1 MTTKPDR
8 PESNPDTLDTILF
21 IHGLWMTPRSW
32 ENWSTRYESRG
43 YRVLAPAWP
52 GLEAEVEEL
61 NRDPS
66 PLASLDLDQVIAH
79 YEKIL
84 GDLERPPVI
93 IGHSLGGTI
102 TQVLLDRGYGAAG
115 VGVASATV
123 KGVRDL
129 PWSTIKSSFSAL
141 NPLKRGQAVPLTE
154 KEFHYA
160 FGNTMSLDE
169 STELYRRY
177 HVPAATQVLRDVAFS
192 NLHRHPTAVVDF
204 HREGRTP
211 LLLIAFEH
219 DHVVP
224 PKAIRHNEAKYD
236 DTVSITEYK
245 EFAGRPHF
253 PGAPGWEEVADFA
266 LTWAMEHATQTVA
279 DHPAHG

>member
-1 MTTKPDR
+1 MTAAPDDLGTS
-8 PESNPDTLDTILF
+8 PDTILF

-32 ENWSTRYESRG
+32 EKWAARYESRG
-43 YRVLAPAWP
+43 YRVIAPSWP
-52 GLEAEVEEL
+52 GLETEVEAL

-66 PLASLDLDQVIAH
+66 PIASLDLDQVLAH
-79 YEKIL
+79 YEKIID
-84 GDLERPPVI
+84 DLDRPPI
-93 IGHSLGGTI
+93 IMGHSLGGTM
-102 TQVLLDRGYGAAG
+102 TQVLLDRGYGSVG

-141 NPLKRGQAVPLTE
+141 NPLKKGQAVPLTE

-160 FGNTMSLDE
+160 FGNTMTAEE
-169 STELYRRY
+169 SAEIYQRY

-192 NLHRHPTAVVDF
+192 NLHRHPTASVDF
-204 HREGRTP
+204 RREGRTP
-211 LLLIAFEH
+211 LLFIAFEQ
-219 DHVVP
+219 DHVTP

-236 DTVSITEYK
+236 DMVSITEYK
-245 EFAGRPHF
+245 EFPGRPHF

-266 LTWAMEHATQTVA
+266 LSWAVEHATLTVA
-279 DHPAHG
+279 DHSAHD